1 MTYPVWESRGWQGG
15 MFSSTL
21 AIIQAQLK
29 SCLISGA
36 DGNFENA
43 REFPEHVI
51 ETPDLRNLSLLLL
64 LAL

>member
-1 MTYPVWESRGWQGG
+1 MAYPVWESRGWQGG
-15 MFSSTL
+15 MFSSIL

-36 DGNFENA
+36 DGNFQNA

-51 ETPDLRNLSLLLL
+51 ETPDL
-64 LAL
+64 